1 MNLLVRFVPNSI
13 CIGCACHGYVEDKT
27 HLCCSCFGLKIAVED
42 RKRKLSSTM
51 RAIFAYCEKIQA
63 REKER
68 LERNLWTV
76 GNPDPD
82 LKEKIKRQMEE
93 FRAG

>member
-42 RKRKLSSTM
+42 RKRKLSATM
-51 RAIFAYCEKIQA
+51 RAIFAPKLFNAHVNMVKQEIAEKLA
-63 REKER
+63 A
-68 LERNLWTV
+68 
-76 GNPDPD
+76 
-82 LKEKIKRQMEE
+82 